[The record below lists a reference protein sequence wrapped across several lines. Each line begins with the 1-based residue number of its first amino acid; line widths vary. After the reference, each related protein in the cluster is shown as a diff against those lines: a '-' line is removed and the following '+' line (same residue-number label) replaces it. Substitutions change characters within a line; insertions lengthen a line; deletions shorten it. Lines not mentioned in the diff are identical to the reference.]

1 MFPYVNAHVSIFFGE
16 MSVGV
21 LCLFFSWLVVAELGL
36 FDMNTSTHSCGRGS
50 GVCSGQ
56 GCAFREAP
64 G

>member
-1 MFPYVNAHVSIFFGE
+1 MFSYVNGHVSIFFGE
-16 MSVGV
+16 MSVGG
-21 LCLFFSWLVVAELGL
+21 LCRFFSWLVVAEFGFCL
-36 FDMNTSTHSCGRGS
+36 TQSTHSCGRGS